1 MTHYLLLALICVA
14 ATPAW
19 NEVQFGEKTILAVCH
34 DLLHFFAR
42 VPVIL
47 LRSSDE
53 SHLQIMATKTRFQR
67 SLPIPIQPPVWNNGG
82 RLRFVHGSDGCQL
95 FPWLGA

>member
-47 LRSSDE
+47 L
-53 SHLQIMATKTRFQR
+53 
-67 SLPIPIQPPVWNNGG
+67 
-82 RLRFVHGSDGCQL
+82 
-95 FPWLGA
+95 